1 MTREKEG
8 VKPLTSQEL
17 SEIIRT
23 LLEDKKAQ
31 DVQVIDIANKTI
43 LADYF
48 VLATGMSTTHV
59 KALADEVEYMLKE
72 NHHRLLDHSEGFESS
87 RWILLDYGD
96 VVVHVFHPEERD
108 FYSLEKLWQTSRSRD
123 SVKA

>member
-1 MTREKEG
+1 M
-8 VKPLTSQEL
+8 TSQEL
-17 SEIIRT
+17 SEIIRN

-72 NHHRLLDHSEGFESS
+72 NHQRLLDHSEGFESS

-96 VVVHVFHPEERD
+96 VVVHIFHPEERD
-108 FYSLEKLWQTSRSRD
+108 FYSLEKLWQTSRSREPG
-123 SVKA
+123 KA